1 MDDFRLRVFIAAAKS
16 LSFTRCAEQLYISQP
31 AVSKHIGE
39 LESRYKA
46 QLFERHGSR
55 LVLTDAGRTL
65 LAYAERITDEYRKLQ
80 YEMSLKTD
88 REGGRLRLGA
98 SSTIAQYLLPRVLA
112 RFTVR
117 FPDVRVSL
125 ISGNSQQIEQALARH
140 DIDLGLVESA
150 SHHQGLHYMKF
161 VPDELVLVADA
172 AGAYGRCEEVTL
184 DELRRMP
191 LVLRE
196 QGSGTLEVIARYLAD
211 RGIRLSALRVVMQ
224 LGSTESI
231 KSFIL
236 NSDTVAI
243 VSVMSVFE
251 ELRSGKMRVIEI
263 EGCTIER
270 DFSFVRLDGQ
280 TDALAD
286 RFIEFARNTLQRKTP
301 TVEAG
306 VRIRHFPC
314 AGFGDPVAEVS
325 AVTRGRD
332 TGSFANPFLRKRKLH
347 RESAGVFTTRLIYL
361 MLRVGIQ
368 DIS

>member
-1 MDDFRLRVFIAAAKS
+1 M
-16 LSFTRCAEQLYISQP
+16 
-31 AVSKHIGE
+31 
-39 LESRYKA
+39 
-46 QLFERHGSR
+46 
-55 LVLTDAGRTL
+55 
-65 LAYAERITDEYRKLQ
+65 
-80 YEMSLKTD
+80 
-88 REGGRLRLGA
+88 
-98 SSTIAQYLLPRVLA
+98 
-112 RFTVR
+112 
-117 FPDVRVSL
+117 RVSL

-184 DELRRMP
+184 DELCRMP

-286 RFIEFARNTLQRKTP
+286 RFIEFARNTL
-301 TVEAG
+301 
-306 VRIRHFPC
+306 
-314 AGFGDPVAEVS
+314 
-325 AVTRGRD
+325 
-332 TGSFANPFLRKRKLH
+332 
-347 RESAGVFTTRLIYL
+347 
-361 MLRVGIQ
+361 
-368 DIS
+368 

>member
-1 MDDFRLRVFIAAAKS
+1 M
-16 LSFTRCAEQLYISQP
+16 
-31 AVSKHIGE
+31 
-39 LESRYKA
+39 
-46 QLFERHGSR
+46 
-55 LVLTDAGRTL
+55 
-65 LAYAERITDEYRKLQ
+65 
-80 YEMSLKTD
+80 
-88 REGGRLRLGA
+88 
-98 SSTIAQYLLPRVLA
+98 LA

-286 RFIEFARNTLQRKTP
+286 RFIEFARNTL
-301 TVEAG
+301 
-306 VRIRHFPC
+306 
-314 AGFGDPVAEVS
+314 
-325 AVTRGRD
+325 
-332 TGSFANPFLRKRKLH
+332 
-347 RESAGVFTTRLIYL
+347 
-361 MLRVGIQ
+361 
-368 DIS
+368 

>member
-1 MDDFRLRVFIAAAKS
+1 MDDFRLKVFITAART
-16 LSFTRCAEQLYISQP
+16 LSFTRTAEQMFISQP
-31 AVSKHIGE
+31 AVSKHVGE
-39 LESRYKA
+39 LESRYKV
-46 QLFERHGSR
+46 QLFVRRGSR
-55 LVLTDAGRTL
+55 LELTAAGETL
-65 LAYAERITDEYRKLQ
+65 LTCAERLAGDYPRME
-80 YEMSLKTD
+80 YEMGLCASAV
-88 REGGRLRLGA
+88 EGELRLGA
-98 SSTIAQYLLPRVLA
+98 STTIAQYLLPRVLA
-112 RFTVR
+112 RFTAR

-286 RFIEFARNTLQRKTP
+286 RFIEFARNTL
-301 TVEAG
+301 
-306 VRIRHFPC
+306 
-314 AGFGDPVAEVS
+314 
-325 AVTRGRD
+325 
-332 TGSFANPFLRKRKLH
+332 
-347 RESAGVFTTRLIYL
+347 
-361 MLRVGIQ
+361 
-368 DIS
+368 

>member
-65 LAYAERITDEYRKLQ
+65 LAYVERITDEYRKLQ

-286 RFIEFARNTLQRKTP
+286 RFIEFARNTL
-301 TVEAG
+301 
-306 VRIRHFPC
+306 
-314 AGFGDPVAEVS
+314 
-325 AVTRGRD
+325 
-332 TGSFANPFLRKRKLH
+332 
-347 RESAGVFTTRLIYL
+347 
-361 MLRVGIQ
+361 
-368 DIS
+368 

>member
-251 ELRSGKMRVIEI
+251 ELRSGKMRVIES
-263 EGCTIER
+263 R
-270 DFSFVRLDGQ
+270 DAPSSGISRSCASTVKPMRWP
-280 TDALAD
+280 TASSNSPAT
-286 RFIEFARNTLQRKTP
+286 RFNGKPRPSRP
-301 TVEAG
+301 
-306 VRIRHFPC
+306 
-314 AGFGDPVAEVS
+314 GFGSVTFHAPGSVIRSRRFLPCRDRNRGYS
-325 AVTRGRD
+325 AHRSGGIETPSRNQR
-332 TGSFANPFLRKRKLH
+332 SFFITP
-347 RESAGVFTTRLIYL
+347 YL

>member
-211 RGIRLSALRVVMQ
+211 RGIR
-224 LGSTESI
+224 GSPRCGWSCNWAAPKASSHSSST
-231 KSFIL
+231 
-236 NSDTVAI
+236 AI
-243 VSVMSVFE
+243 
-251 ELRSGKMRVIEI
+251 R
-263 EGCTIER
+263 
-270 DFSFVRLDGQ
+270 
-280 TDALAD
+280 
-286 RFIEFARNTLQRKTP
+286 
-301 TVEAG
+301 
-306 VRIRHFPC
+306 
-314 AGFGDPVAEVS
+314 
-325 AVTRGRD
+325 
-332 TGSFANPFLRKRKLH
+332 
-347 RESAGVFTTRLIYL
+347 
-361 MLRVGIQ
+361 
-368 DIS
+368 

>member
-172 AGAYGRCEEVTL
+172 AGAYGRCEEG
-184 DELRRMP
+184 P
-191 LVLRE
+191 
-196 QGSGTLEVIARYLAD
+196 
-211 RGIRLSALRVVMQ
+211 
-224 LGSTESI
+224 ST
-231 KSFIL
+231 
-236 NSDTVAI
+236 N
-243 VSVMSVFE
+243 
-251 ELRSGKMRVIEI
+251 
-263 EGCTIER
+263 
-270 DFSFVRLDGQ
+270 
-280 TDALAD
+280 
-286 RFIEFARNTLQRKTP
+286 
-301 TVEAG
+301 
-306 VRIRHFPC
+306 C
-314 AGFGDPVAEVS
+314 AGCRSYCAS
-325 AVTRGRD
+325 KGRERSRSLPATLP
-332 TGSFANPFLRKRKLH
+332 TGASGSPRCGWSCNWAAQKASSHSSSTAIR
-347 RESAGVFTTRLIYL
+347 
-361 MLRVGIQ
+361 
-368 DIS
+368 